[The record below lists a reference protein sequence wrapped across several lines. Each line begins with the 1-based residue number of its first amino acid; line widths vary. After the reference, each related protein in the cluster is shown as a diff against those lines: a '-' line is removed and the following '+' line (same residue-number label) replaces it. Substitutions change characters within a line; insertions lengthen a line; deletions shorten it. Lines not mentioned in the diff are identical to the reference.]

1 MLTVQLKQLHIN
13 AVMPKYGSDLAAGM
27 DIAACIDEPIT
38 LQPGSTAVLIP
49 SGFAAYIG
57 DPNYVYFILP
67 RSGMGH
73 KKGLVLGNGT
83 GVIDAD
89 YQGEVMVSAWI
100 RPGHEPLTIQP
111 GERIAQIVFLPIA
124 RVQWDIVSDF
134 HEVSERGAGGFGS
147 TGTT

>member
-1 MLTVQLKQLHIN
+1 MLQVQLKQLHIN
-13 AVMPKYGSDLAAGM
+13 AVMPKYSTELSAGM
-27 DIAACIDEPIT
+27 DIAACIPEPVIIH
-38 LQPGSTAVLIP
+38 PGAPAVLIP

-57 DPNYVYFILP
+57 DANFAYFIFP

-89 YQGEVMVSAWI
+89 YQGEVMVSAWV
-100 RPGHEPLTIQP
+100 RPGHGSLTIEP

-124 RVQWDIVSDF
+124 RVEWDVVSEF
-134 HEVSERGAGGFGS
+134 HEVSARGAGGFGS
-147 TGTT
+147 TG